1 MSEENKF
8 SFENKEYRQTYWH
21 TCSHVLAQAMK
32 RLHPDVKLA
41 IGPSIDNGFYYDF
54 DTPAPFT
61 PEDLAA
67 LEGEMRKIC
76 KEKLKL
82 ERFELPR
89 AEAVKF
95 MEEKEEP
102 YKVELINDLP
112 EDAVISFYKQG
123 DFTDLCAG
131 PHLDSTGRIK
141 GNAIKL
147 TSATGAYW
155 RGDSNRKM
163 LQRIYGIA
171 FPKKE
176 ELDAYLEQQAEALKE
191 KFATERPA
199 PEETLSFYVAECLEF
214 TFAGEFHDH
223 LTMEE
228 ALEAYDKIP
237 SERMNADKCIGFCIE
252 EDGGFVGMYELVVND
267 KVQREN
273 INSINYFRDDKLV
286 QQAISDMEKLM
297 AARQQSKEQE
307 RSSTKKS
314 VLDALRSLK
323 AKKQEQPAQEQDKP
337 KKAKKKGMEL

>member
-102 YKVELINDLP
+102 YKVELIKTCLRMLLSASTNKATSLTFVQARILIP
-112 EDAVISFYKQG
+112 PAV
-123 DFTDLCAG
+123 
-131 PHLDSTGRIK
+131 
-141 GNAIKL
+141 
-147 TSATGAYW
+147 
-155 RGDSNRKM
+155 
-163 LQRIYGIA
+163 
-171 FPKKE
+171 
-176 ELDAYLEQQAEALKE
+176 
-191 KFATERPA
+191 
-199 PEETLSFYVAECLEF
+199 
-214 TFAGEFHDH
+214 
-223 LTMEE
+223 
-228 ALEAYDKIP
+228 
-237 SERMNADKCIGFCIE
+237 
-252 EDGGFVGMYELVVND
+252 
-267 KVQREN
+267 
-273 INSINYFRDDKLV
+273 
-286 QQAISDMEKLM
+286 
-297 AARQQSKEQE
+297 
-307 RSSTKKS
+307 
-314 VLDALRSLK
+314 LK
-323 AKKQEQPAQEQDKP
+323 AT
-337 KKAKKKGMEL
+337 LLN